1 MTAYRILVIEDQPEV
16 RHMLASSLRLLGSN
30 FDILEVPSA
39 EEGLLLALRGAVDLL
54 VVDVRLPGISGLEL
68 VEKVHL
74 RNPQMKIILIT
85 GVQDNTIRQQVA
97 EARVDAYFYKPIVM
111 DEFIQTVLDCLD
123 NEQEGRMHA
132 LAPGGE
138 APGSGEA
145 APGILDLPESLM
157 QRLYTLRVE
166 LKAYAAIILDPKG
179 RVLAQSGV
187 YPPLFSV
194 PAALPSLI
202 DAWNATERFSA
213 TLDLELP
220 AGLLCLGGQHYHLL
234 LTHAGKLYMLVVVVS
249 GPGFRDGWEQALRR
263 AQDDLECTLSSI
275 AMPAAAHDNND
286 IGALIETKDQSAQS
300 ELADVE
306 FLMQMLGQVEV
317 GDDVDSF
324 WDQAV
329 EVDMFGGMDS
339 GGVLSYDQ
347 ARKLGLLPQEGEH
360 SKSQDG
366 LPPNVSEG

>member
-16 RHMLASSLRLLGSN
+16 RHMLASGLRLLGPN

-39 EEGLLLALRGAVDLL
+39 EEGFLLALRGAVDLL

-68 VEKVHL
+68 VEKVHG
-74 RNPQMKIILIT
+74 RNPQLKIILIT
-85 GVQDNTIRQQVA
+85 GVEDNTIRQQVT
-97 EARVDAYFYKPIVM
+97 EAQVDAYFYKPIVM

-123 NEQEGRMHA
+123 VKQEDHMHA
-132 LAPGGE
+132 LAPEGE
-138 APGSGEA
+138 APGLGEA
-145 APGILDLPESLM
+145 VPGILDLPESLM

-166 LKAYAAIILDPKG
+166 LKAYAAIILDRKG
-179 RVLAQSGV
+179 RLLAQSGV
-187 YPPLFSV
+187 YPPLFSE
-194 PAALPSLI
+194 PAVIPSMI
-202 DAWNATERFSA
+202 DAWRAAEQFSA
-213 TLDLELP
+213 MLAIEQP
-220 AGLLCLGGQHYHLL
+220 ASLLCIGGQHYHLL
-234 LTHAGKLYMLVVVVS
+234 LTHAGRLYILLVVVS
-249 GPGFRDGWEQALRR
+249 GPGFRGGWEQALRR

-275 AMPAAAHDNND
+275 AMPAAAQDSED
-286 IGALIETKDQSAQS
+286 IGALIEMKDQSVQS